1 MSNNLRR
8 AISVLGLT
16 LIIIFAFY
24 IGTSVI
30 STQAVENVAWPAA
43 SELQQAIPG
52 TASQEEQ
59 LLASIY
65 NQVAPSVVSINVVAR
80 QPGTGT
86 FVPEDELALGTG
98 TGFLIDNQGHIVTNN
113 HVVEGA
119 TRIEVNFFDGRIV
132 RGEVVGLDPDS
143 DLAVI
148 KVNDIPAE
156 ELQPVTLGDSDS
168 LFIGQEVVAIG
179 SPFGQ
184 RWTMTSGI
192 VSALNRVIEGL
203 TDFSIGSVI
212 QTDAA
217 INPGNSGGPLV
228 NLQGQVIGVN
238 SQIISRTRS
247 SSGIGFAVPSNLVQ
261 RVAQSLIETGDVDY
275 SYLGIGGGAIDLSY
289 IEALN
294 LPNNARGVVVSYV
307 QPDGPA
313 AAAGLRQPSNEVS
326 VEGFPVFTNVD
337 IITAIDGQTVTDMP
351 ALISYLAENTAPG
364 QTVTLTVAR
373 NGVDQVQFPVVLGER
388 PSGN

>member
-1 MSNNLRR
+1 
-8 AISVLGLT
+8 LT
-16 LIIIFAFY
+16 LIAVFAFY
-24 IGTSVI
+24 VGTAVI
-30 STQAVENVAWPAA
+30 STQAVEGVTWPPTSAI
-43 SELQQAIPG
+43 QQQIPG
-52 TASQEEQ
+52 NASQEEQ

-80 QPGTGT
+80 QPGTGN
-86 FVPEDELALGTG
+86 FAPEDELALGTG
-98 TGFLIDNQGHIVTNN
+98 TGFLIDDQGHIVTNN

-148 KVNDIPAE
+148 RVNDVPAE

-192 VSALNRVIEGL
+192 VSALDRVIEGL
-203 TDFSIGSVI
+203 NANFSIGSVI

-228 NLQGQVIGVN
+228 NLQGEVIGVN

-289 IEALN
+289 IEALD
-294 LPNNARGVVVSYV
+294 LPNNARGVVVTYV
-307 QPDGPA
+307 EPGGPA
-313 AAAGLRQPSNEVS
+313 GQAGVRQPSNEVS
-326 VEGFPVFTNVD
+326 IEGFPVFTNVD
-337 IITAIDGQTVTDMP
+337 IITAIDGEPVTDMP
-351 ALISYLAENTAPG
+351 ALIAYLAENTAPG
-364 QTVTLTVAR
+364 QTITLTVAR